1 MQTTTDEPTR
11 ASDDGM
17 VRRPAWF
24 ARCHSFRHA
33 GRRVGARCGER
44 LTYNLLNE
52 ACGEELPSLF
62 GKVSEERHQLRCL

>member
-1 MQTTTDEPTR
+1 MQTTTDEPKR

-17 VRRPAWF
+17 VRPGLVCRYGATPRP
-24 ARCHSFRHA
+24 R